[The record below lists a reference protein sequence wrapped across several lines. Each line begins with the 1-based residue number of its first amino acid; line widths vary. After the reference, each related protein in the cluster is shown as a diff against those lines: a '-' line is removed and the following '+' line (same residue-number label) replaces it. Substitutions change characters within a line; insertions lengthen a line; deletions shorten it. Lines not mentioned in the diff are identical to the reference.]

1 MRKSICNALLSV
13 ILAVS
18 LAGCQSDATNRP
30 AEEAASTVGGQ
41 GSPTDQWSHPFTE
54 AAQPTVV
61 PPASTASVFGPGRP
75 VVPTPASQPIPS
87 PLTTAVSAMPTPVTE
102 PTAGPAADQAQTL
115 VRVSRSSMTRETDPE
130 AGESD
135 VAVLV
140 AGNNAFALDLY
151 GALSKSEGNVFYSPH
166 SISLALALAY
176 AGACGDTELHMAETL
191 HLDLPKDRLH
201 SAFNALD
208 ISLAGQV
215 SGEENDGFLLKVAS
229 SVWAQEGHGFL
240 PGYLETLALN
250 YGEEVRSVDFK
261 SAPRDAG
268 ARINYWVSD
277 ETAGRITHLIS
288 PDAITD
294 LTRLV
299 LANAVYFRAD
309 WQQPFDARAT
319 SRQPFYALD
328 GTESRVQTMRQQSNL
343 RYAAGDGYRAVE
355 LPYQGGEMA
364 MTILVPDRGRF
375 SDFEESISGSA
386 VMAMLDRLDHE
397 VVRLAMPRFE
407 MESAFSLSDT
417 LRDMGMENAFDE
429 SSADFSGMDGRSCQA
444 RGDICLLISDVLHKA
459 FVSVDEAGAEAA
471 AATADSERITQ
482 AFTPE
487 ETVVELTID
496 RPFIFFIRDL
506 ETGSLLFLGRIVGLR

>member
-1 MRKSICNALLSV
+1 MRKSIGNALLSL
-13 ILAVS
+13 ILAVA
-18 LAGCQSDATNRP
+18 LAGCQLDATNRP

-41 GSPTDQWSHPFTE
+41 GSPTGQWSHPFTE

-75 VVPTPASQPIPS
+75 VVPTPESQPIPS

-102 PTAGPAADQAQTL
+102 PAVGPAEDQAQT
-115 VRVSRSSMTRETDPE
+115 VTRETDPE

-151 GALSKSEGNVFYSPH
+151 GARSKSEGNVFYSPH

-176 AGACGDTELHMAETL
+176 AGARGDTELQMAETL
-191 HLDLPKDRLH
+191 HLDLPQDRLH

-215 SGEENDGFLLKVAS
+215 SGEENDGSLLKVVS

-261 SAPRDAG
+261 NAPRDAG

-328 GTESRVQTMRQQSNL
+328 GTESRVEMMRQQSHL
-343 RYAAGDGYRAVE
+343 RYAAGNGYRVVE
-355 LPYQGGEMA
+355 LPYKGRGTA
-364 MTILVPDRGRF
+364 MTILVPDSGRF
-375 SDFEESISGSA
+375 SEFEESLSGSA
-386 VMAMLDRLDHE
+386 VMDIMDRLDYE
-397 VVRLAMPRFE
+397 DVRLTMPRFKT
-407 MESAFSLSDT
+407 ESALRLSDT
-417 LRDMGMENAFDE
+417 LRDMGMENAFE
-429 SSADFSGMDGRSCQA
+429 EGSADFSGMDGRSCQA

-459 FVSVDEAGAEAA
+459 FVSVDEAGTEAA
-471 AATADSERITQ
+471 AATAVTERTTQ
-482 AFTPE
+482 AFIPE
-487 ETVVELTID
+487 ETVVELNID

-506 ETGSLLFLGRIVGLR
+506 ETGSLLFLGRMVSLR